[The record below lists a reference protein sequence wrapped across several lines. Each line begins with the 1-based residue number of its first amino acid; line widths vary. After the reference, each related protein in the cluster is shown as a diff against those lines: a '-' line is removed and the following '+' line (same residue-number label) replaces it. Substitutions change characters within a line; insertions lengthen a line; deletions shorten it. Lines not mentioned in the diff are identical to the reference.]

1 MINNFTFPQLQKHV
15 NNQFDGVYQRLWW
28 FQDGTAAHRLKAVRH
43 RLHEMFANRVFA
55 LYHEV
60 EWPPR
65 SPDMTHCDFF
75 LWGYFKSQIFVTP
88 PRDTQDLRNRIQ
100 VEFENLRQNP
110 GVVRSAVK
118 Y

>member
-1 MINNFTFPQLQKHV
+1 
-15 NNQFDGVYQRLWW
+15 
-28 FQDGTAAHRLKAVRH
+28 
-43 RLHEMFANRVFA
+43 MFANRVFA

-65 SPDMTHCDFF
+65 SPDMTPCDFF